1 MKFPLWMRK
10 LFVAFVAVMTLG
22 TVIPTGYL
30 ADEKNEPS
38 ETYQEEGHLL
48 LDSLDEPVGLSEPTE
63 EEATDWPTIAAQVP
77 STELLAHFVTYASSQ
92 SEEQGLSKFGEAIST
107 RVGSE
112 YSESIVPKMTEA
124 IVASVAELDIEELR
138 TLRLTESP
146 SGGYG
151 ERILHVYSEQS
162 GEDLLRFHVRRD
174 HPPQDGYWFN
184 FHYHAADDNFEE
196 HYEVGK
202 IYWDKNTPPKWLS

>member
-10 LFVAFVAVMTLG
+10 LFVAFVAVITLG
-22 TVIPTGYL
+22 TVVPTGYL
-30 ADEKNEPS
+30 ADDKTKPS
-38 ETYQEEGHLL
+38 ENYQEESFLL
-48 LDSLDEPVGLSEPTE
+48 VEPRDELTDPNHNESQDEL
-63 EEATDWPTIAAQVP
+63 DWPSLAKYAP
-77 STELLAHFVTYASSQ
+77 SSELLTGFVSYASVQ
-92 SEEQGLSKFGEAIST
+92 SEEIGLVKFGETISN

-112 YSESIVPKMTEA
+112 YTDMIVPKITEA
-124 IVASVAELDIEELR
+124 IESSVKLLDEDTIR
-138 TLRLTESP
+138 SLRLTDKP
-146 SGGYG
+146 SSGYG
-151 ERILHVYSEQS
+151 ERIMHVYNEET

-184 FHYHAADDNFEE
+184 FHYHDASDDFEE

>member
-10 LFVAFVAVMTLG
+10 LFVAFVAVITLG

-30 ADEKNEPS
+30 ADDKTEAS
-38 ETYQEEGHLL
+38 ENYQEENHLL
-48 LDSLDEPVGLSEPTE
+48 IEPRDEPDKAIEPLVDQY
-63 EEATDWPTIAAQVP
+63 DWPIIAQDA
-77 STELLAHFVTYASSQ
+77 SSSELLTHFVSYASNQ
-92 SEEQGLSKFGEAIST
+92 SEQLGLTKFGETIST
-107 RVGSE
+107 RVGNE
-112 YSESIVPKMTEA
+112 YRDAIVPKMTEA
-124 IVASVAELDIEELR
+124 IATSVENLDEDTLR
-138 TLRLTESP
+138 SLRLTDNP

-151 ERILHVYSEQS
+151 ERILHVYNEQS

-184 FHYHAADDNFEE
+184 FHYHAANDDFEE

>member
-1 MKFPLWMRK
+1 MMKFPLWMRK

-30 ADEKNEPS
+30 ADEKTEPS
-38 ETYQEEGHLL
+38 ETYQEESHLL
-48 LDSLDEPVGLSEPTE
+48 LDPLDEPINLSEPTE
-63 EEATDWPTIAAQVP
+63 KASDWPSIAAQVP
-77 STELLAHFVTYASSQ
+77 STELLDQFVTYASSQ
-92 SEEQGLSKFGEAIST
+92 SEEQGLSKFGEIIST
-107 RVGSE
+107 RVGHQ
-112 YSESIVPKMTEA
+112 YTESIVPKVTEVIA
-124 IVASVAELDIEELR
+124 ASVADLDAEEIR
-138 TLRLTESP
+138 SLRLTESP

-151 ERILHVYSEQS
+151 ERILHVYSEQN

-184 FHYHAADDNFEE
+184 FHYHAANDNFEE